1 MNRPGQV
8 TATPQG
14 RLDHGI
20 DDAVSPARY
29 WWLPL
34 VTGVAWVIASIAILR
49 CGDTAAASIA
59 VLFGVFCFSA
69 AASEALGG
77 TVPSRGWRMLHSLLA
92 LLSIVVGGAV
102 RAIGFW
108 TAGSRNEIASAFF
121 LRSIHHDFATL
132 GR

>member
-14 RLDHGI
+14 RRDHAI
-20 DDAVSPARY
+20 DDVSPARY
-29 WWLPL
+29 WWLL
-34 VTGVAWVIASIAILR
+34 QVTGVAWVISSIAILR
-49 CGDTAAASIA
+49 CGDTAVASIA
-59 VLFGVFCFSA
+59 VLFGVFYFSA
-69 AASEALGG
+69 AASEVLVG
-77 TVPSRGWRMLHSLLA
+77 TVSSRGWRVLHSLLA

-108 TAGSRNEIASAFF
+108 TAGSWNEIASAFF
-121 LRSIHHDFATL
+121 LRSIHHDFAML